1 MHQHHLCHRT
11 LAPETVLIE
20 SRSAKKICAENL
32 VLDKSPAPAAWNLV
46 SRQKQDY

>member
-1 MHQHHLCHRT
+1 MHQRHPYHRT

-32 VLDKSPAPAAWNLV
+32 VLEKSPVPI
-46 SRQKQDY
+46 